1 MHRKILGATVGVC
14 MFMGL
19 QAHADSD
26 DGLLGSRHQVKHVLL
41 ISVDGLHTLDLSN
54 YVATHPD
61 SSLADLSRHG
71 VMYTNNATSSPSDSF
86 PGLASLVTGGSPVTT
101 GLWYDDTY
109 NRALS
114 PPAQTDGLGNPGG
127 SCPGKIG
134 TNVAWDEAVDVDLTR
149 LDGGGGLNQK
159 YLVRD
164 PKNGCR
170 TILPHEY
177 LRVNTIFEVV
187 RASGGRTAWTDKHP
201 SYEWT
206 NGPSGKGVE
215 DFFGPEINSVPVPLP
230 QFAGCAPVP
239 FADPTPDD
247 GWTNSFDDIKCY
259 DLLHVQAVINQ
270 IDGYNHDR
278 TAKVGVPALFG
289 TNFQAVSVGEKL
301 AVDPVTGLKG
311 GYTDVLGTPG
321 QALAGELDFIDQ
333 SVGRFVQELK
343 AQRLYDSTLI
353 IVSAKH
359 GQSPIDV
366 TKRRGIGSGQ
376 PTAAI
381 GSADAFD
388 ISDDGSL
395 IWLTD
400 PSLAPG
406 VVATLSKPAIQQTL
420 GIQEIFAGQSL
431 RNKFNNPGA
440 DPRTPDIILKVD
452 TGVIFTGGTKLAEH
466 GGFNEDDVHTALL
479 LSLEGMD
486 RAVVKSAVSNQ
497 QVAPTIIQALGLDP
511 NDLEAVRRE
520 QIHVLPFLFS
530 GKVDN
535 SITRY

>member
-1 MHRKILGATVGVC
+1 MNRKLLGAVCGVC
-14 MFMGL
+14 LAMGL
-19 QAHADSD
+19 QARADSD
-26 DGLLGSRHQVKHVLL
+26 GGLLGSHHQIKHVLL
-41 ISVDGLHTLDLSN
+41 ISVDGLHALDLSN
-54 YVATHPD
+54 YVTAHPD
-61 SSLADLSRHG
+61 STLAELSRHG
-71 VMYTNNATSSPSDSF
+71 VTYTNDATSSPSDSF

-109 NRALS
+109 NRVLS

-127 SCPGKIG
+127 SCPGTIG
-134 TNVAWDEAVDVDLTR
+134 TNVAWDEAVDFDLTR
-149 LDGGGGLNQK
+149 LDAGGGLNPK
-159 YLVRD
+159 FLVRD
-164 PKNGCR
+164 PKNGCK

-187 RASGGRTAWTDKHP
+187 KSAGLHTAWTDKHP

-215 DFFGPEINSVPVPLP
+215 DFYGPEINSIPVALP
-230 QFAGCAPVP
+230 QFPGCAPVP
-239 FADPTPDD
+239 FADATLDD

-278 TAKVGVPALFG
+278 SAKVGVPALFG

-301 AVDPVTGLKG
+301 AVDPVTGAKG
-311 GYTDVLGTPG
+311 GYADVLGAPG
-321 QALAGELDFIDQ
+321 PGLAGELDFIDQ
-333 SVGRFVQELK
+333 SLGRFVQELK
-343 AQRLYDSTLI
+343 AQHVYDSTLI
-353 IVSAKH
+353 IIGAKH
-359 GQSPIDV
+359 GQSPIDL
-366 TKRRGIGSGQ
+366 TKRRGIGGGQ
-376 PTAAI
+376 PAATI
-381 GSADAFD
+381 GTADAFD

-395 IWLTD
+395 IWLTS

-406 VVATLSKPAIQQTL
+406 VVATLSLPANQLAL
-420 GIQEIFAGQSL
+420 GIQEIFAGPSL
-431 RNKFNNPGA
+431 QNKFNSPAA
-440 DPRTPDIILKVD
+440 DPRTPDIILKVN
-452 TGVIFTGGTKLAEH
+452 TGVIFTGGSKIAEH

-479 LSLEGMD
+479 LSLDGIEP
-486 RAVVKSAVSNQ
+486 AIVKSAVSNQ

-511 NDLEAVRRE
+511 NDLEAVRQE

-535 SITRY
+535 SVTRD